1 MGTPSLKS
9 RMTPR
14 TSFRAVLCVWALV
27 LAVAC
32 GPHLGAGL
40 SSWSCTVST
49 GAPGGEV
56 ANAVVGL
63 RVDVDW
69 TAGVSNGGGAGP
81 LPISPWPQV
90 SVAQVSNLAGR
101 LELSSAND
109 SWGGGSGGV
118 MSWELSAA
126 DLDGFD
132 VFAGDFGVMISGSLA
147 PNTSL
152 SLDGF
157 AVEVELE
164 ALGALVGSGAGGD
177 KSPVESG
184 TLAVMIFAAVVVVC
198 GAVAVYSLWMAERRK
213 LRRQPALTAPASS
226 PPLLVS
232 SSDAGAGPSGVL
244 SSAVPMDDFQSHVNE
259 MEMSDLGGGGVGNP
273 VFAALQEDPNGEPAA
288 V

>member
-49 GAPGGEV
+49 GAPGGDLAWADVARVGLFGDAERATLTSDGEAADRGVQDLFCTDFFGLSYAEV

-101 LELSSAND
+101 L
-109 SWGGGSGGV
+109 
-118 MSWELSAA
+118 
-126 DLDGFD
+126 
-132 VFAGDFGVMISGSLA
+132 
-147 PNTSL
+147 
-152 SLDGF
+152 
-157 AVEVELE
+157 
-164 ALGALVGSGAGGD
+164 
-177 KSPVESG
+177 
-184 TLAVMIFAAVVVVC
+184 
-198 GAVAVYSLWMAERRK
+198 
-213 LRRQPALTAPASS
+213 
-226 PPLLVS
+226 
-232 SSDAGAGPSGVL
+232 
-244 SSAVPMDDFQSHVNE
+244 
-259 MEMSDLGGGGVGNP
+259 
-273 VFAALQEDPNGEPAA
+273 
-288 V
+288 